1 MSKDLRKVWT
11 FDELL
16 APKAKKEQW
25 IEPFFLPKSSKLL
38 LGGQSKVGKSFT
50 SMEVARALATGT
62 PVFRSSKFPV
72 PSPCKV
78 FLCDKE
84 LGSDSLGARLGR
96 YFATA
101 SSEEV
106 QLARKNIVAVTG
118 HPEFYFDAA
127 QNRATIRKELKAV
140 RPHVLII
147 DPVSK
152 FMSGSDQEND
162 DVRRF
167 LAFMDTLIEEHEED
181 GMSIVMSHHFRK
193 PQTDYRGNEIEPLN
207 PYNFRGGSRWYDDMD
222 SLITMRRHDVD
233 DYHWRLE
240 CQPEFRHGKSPNNYW
255 LDVKPESEYPV
266 METADPA
273 KAAPE
278 KRKLIAR

>member
-1 MSKDLRKVWT
+1 MAKDTRKVWT

-16 APKAKKEQW
+16 APKPVKEQW

-50 SMEVARALATGT
+50 SMEIARSLATGT
-62 PVFRSSKFPV
+62 NVFRSSQFPV
-72 PSPCKV
+72 HRPCKV
-78 FLCDKE
+78 MICDKE
-84 LGSDSLGARLGR
+84 LGSDSLGSRLRR
-96 YFATA
+96 YFTTATR
-101 SSEEV
+101 EEV
-106 QLARKNIVAVTG
+106 ELARKNLVAVTG

-127 QNRATIRKELKAV
+127 QNRATIRKELKEV
-140 RPHVLII
+140 RPNVLII

-152 FMSGSDQEND
+152 FMAGSDQEND

-193 PQTDYRGNEIEPLN
+193 PQTDYRGNEVEPLN

-240 CQPEFRHGKSPNNYW
+240 CQPEFRHGKSPENYW
-255 LDVKPESEYPV
+255 LDVKPEASVPV
-266 METADPA
+266 LETCNPN
-273 KAAPE
+273 KASPL
-278 KRKLIAR
+278 KRTLIS